1 MINKLLEE
9 KGITKYRLSKES
21 GVPQTTIIDI
31 CSGKTRIEKCSAET
45 LYRIAKVLGVTMESL
60 VEPAVKAK
68 AQVDYRVSFDVF
80 KSNVCH
86 YVKDKG
92 DIEFVLEMFEKENV
106 RKLYN
111 KKWYPEAFYLLAM
124 VDYLSRVNNIPLC
137 TDYNDIRACKLEKPL
152 YPTGVVLAAKAMG
165 TEEYKEESIKES
177 IPEFMHF
184 NIVESEVRDVC

>member
-1 MINKLLEE
+1 MINRVLEE

-21 GVPQTTIIDI
+21 GVPQTTIIDM
-31 CSGKTRIEKCSAET
+31 CSGKTSIEKCSAET
-45 LYRIAKVLGVTMESL
+45 IYRIAKTLGVSMESL
-60 VEPAVKAK
+60 LEPTIESKIH
-68 AQVDYRVSFDVF
+68 VDYRVSFEVF

-92 DIEFVLEMFEKENV
+92 DIEFMIEVLEKENI

-124 VDYLSRVNNIPLC
+124 LDYLSRENKVPIC
-137 TDYNDIRACKLEKPL
+137 TNYNDIRACKLEKPL
-152 YPTGVVLAAKAMG
+152 YPTSLVLASKAMN
-165 TEEYKEESIKES
+165 TDKYKKEGLRNA

-184 NIVESEVRDVC
+184 NIVESEVRDVY